1 MSNFSF
7 VFFDIN
13 LLIRTIII
21 RYISYLNLFF
31 LTKFNGVV
39 ASMKRLNL
47 EGYLTYYYL
56 INISLFALFFI
67 YQGTVDTLPVQILLS
82 YKGYK
87 YLKENPQLTPL

>member
-1 MSNFSF
+1 M
-7 VFFDIN
+7 FFDIN
-13 LLIRTIII
+13 STYPNYYNPLHIIPKFILSLLSLI
-21 RYISYLNLFF
+21 
-31 LTKFNGVV
+31 GVV

-67 YQGTVDTLPVQILLS
+67 LPRYSLILLPVQILLS

-87 YLKENPQLTPL
+87 YLKGKLLN